1 MPNTYTTTL
10 IKYGGYYWHKAMI
23 WPCSMALR
31 VQGRVWGQSYQVESG
46 FQAFT
51 ASMQYLSFIMFIASN
66 IPSSQSLL
74 DSSGLEGL

>member
-1 MPNTYTTTL
+1 M
-10 IKYGGYYWHKAMI
+10 
-23 WPCSMALR
+23 
-31 VQGRVWGQSYQVESG
+31 VESG